1 VLIISPPRTSP
12 ERALDIIRAWQ
23 PSPRMATMAI
33 VGTSFA
39 YASTAVFVRQL
50 TDTGMSV
57 VAVAFFRFALTA
69 LALVRFVN
77 FDLGKRT
84 ATSWGLVSG
93 VVMGGGWIVYVR
105 TIDTADVAVAGV
117 VQMTYPLFALLVGWL
132 LFNVGPTPRSLAS
145 AALVVV
151 AAVVGLGAGSGAGLS
166 PLLFIAPASFGF
178 SVSILTERLGP
189 LDPFE
194 RLASVAV
201 GASLAMSPLLLT
213 LSPSAVFPTSFESL
227 AWVLA
232 IGAVSA
238 LIPMT
243 IYAAAAPTIGTARTA
258 AAGAFELP
266 TVFLIGSVFFS
277 EAVTLGHF
285 ASAAIIVGAIALTR
299 SARSTHVV
307 PDEDTPISSARTPSN
322 PRLRSP
328 RSARSVDRV
337 VDDIFQ
343 EAGQLIAR
351 LPVCFDH
358 EVCAVAVLKIEPR
371 HRSVEARISDQA
383 GLPIDPPAHA
393 VAGLLAGASVV
404 DGRDPI
410 SVHGVE
416 RVL

>member
-1 VLIISPPRTSP
+1 
-12 ERALDIIRAWQ
+12 
-23 PSPRMATMAI
+23 MATMAI

-69 LALVRFVN
+69 LVLVRFVN
-77 FDLGKRT
+77 FGQGKRA

-145 AALVVV
+145 AGLVVV
-151 AAVVGLGAGSGAGLS
+151 AAIVGLGAGSGAGLS

-178 SVSILTERLGP
+178 SVAILTERLGP

-213 LSPSAVFPTSFESL
+213 LSPSEVFPTSIESL
-227 AWVLA
+227 GWVVA

-285 ASAAIIVGAIALTR
+285 ASAVIIVGAIALTR

-307 PDEDTPISSARTPSN
+307 PDEDSPVSSARMPEALHQTRGATPGN

-328 RSARSVDRV
+328 RSARSVNRV

-351 LPVCFDH
+351 LPVGFDH
-358 EVCAVAVLKIEPR
+358 EVRAVAVLKIEPR
-371 HRSVEARISDQA
+371 HRSVKASVTDQA

>member
-1 VLIISPPRTSP
+1 
-12 ERALDIIRAWQ
+12 
-23 PSPRMATMAI
+23 MATVAI

-39 YASTAVFVRQL
+39 YASTTIFVRQL

-69 LALVRFVN
+69 LVLVRFVN
-77 FDLGKRT
+77 FGQGKRS
-84 ATSWGLVSG
+84 ATSWGLLSG
-93 VVMGGGWIVYVR
+93 IVMGGGWIVYVR

-117 VQMTYPLFALLVGWL
+117 VQMTYPLFALIIGWL
-132 LFNVGPTPRSLAS
+132 LFNVGPTSRSLAS

-151 AAVVGLGAGSGAGLS
+151 AAIVGLGTGSGAGLS
-166 PLLFIAPASFGF
+166 PLLFIAPATFGF

-213 LSPSAVFPTSFESL
+213 LSPSEVFPTSIESFG
-227 AWVLA
+227 WVLA
-232 IGAVSA
+232 IGAISA

-243 IYAAAAPTIGTARTA
+243 IYAAAAPVIGTARTA

-277 EAVTLGHF
+277 EAVTLGHL

-307 PDEDTPISSARTPSN
+307 PDDDALADR
-322 PRLRSP
+322 
-328 RSARSVDRV
+328 VDGV
-337 VDDIFQ
+337 VDDEPWLRAIRAAVAD
-343 EAGQLIAR
+343 EAR
-351 LPVCFDH
+351 LT
-358 EVCAVAVLKIEPR
+358 I
-371 HRSVEARISDQA
+371 
-383 GLPIDPPAHA
+383 GPPAHSVPGRI
-393 VAGLLAGASVV
+393 VAGGDIGTALHVRIVRGDQCRRVTAKV
-404 DGRDPI
+404 DGI
-410 SVHGVE
+410 VE
-416 RVL
+416 ATADLCEVIVEAERFEAAWP